1 MPENTKIDFTCFW
14 FTQFLAM
21 LPSKFTDWPF
31 FNAEKFMMISGPCS
45 AEGPKQIDT
54 IAQTLVAQQVSV
66 LRAGVWKPRT
76 RPGSFEGM
84 GKVALPWLLAAKQKY
99 GLKIAVEVATP
110 KHIEEALAH
119 EVDILWIGAR
129 TTANPFATQDLADA
143 LRGIDVPILVKNP
156 TNPDASLWLGA
167 IERIEKAGVRRIGA
181 VHRGVSQ
188 FKKTIFRNNPQWEM
202 AFHLKQER
210 PDMLMLCDPSHIAG
224 KADLVPMVAQTALE
238 LKFDGLMVEIHPT
251 PKVALSDPT
260 QQLDMAQFADLMQFL
275 QVKKQIVNGEQFPDL
290 VRLRAQISNIDQKI
304 IELLGERM
312 RIIQTIAAIKKEKG
326 ISIYQEKR
334 WLELVE
340 QHIQSGKH
348 EGLNINFITKLFD
361 SIHLESIDKQI
372 GVVYEGKH

>member
-1 MPENTKIDFTCFW
+1 MSSN
-14 FTQFLAM
+14 
-21 LPSKFTDWPF
+21 KFTDWPY
-31 FNAEKFMMISGPCS
+31 FNENNFLMISGPCS

-54 IAQTLVAQQVSV
+54 IAQTLVQQGVGI

-84 GKVALPWLLAAKQKY
+84 GKVALPWLVEAQQQY

-110 KHIEEALAH
+110 KHVEEALNH
-119 EVDILWIGAR
+119 GIDILWIGAR
-129 TTANPFATQDLADA
+129 TTANPFATQDLCDA
-143 LRGIDVPILVKNP
+143 LRGVDVPVLVKNP

-167 IERIEKAGVRRIGA
+167 IERVEKAGIKRIGA

-238 LKFDGLMVEIHPT
+238 LRFDGLMVEIHPT
-251 PKVALSDPT
+251 PTTALSDST
-260 QQLDMAQFADLMQFL
+260 QQLNMEQFGDLMRNL
-275 QVKKQIVNGEQFPDL
+275 QVNKQVVDDQNYPHL
-290 VRLRAQISNIDQKI
+290 LAHRAEISEIDQKL

-312 RIIQTIAAIKKEKG
+312 RIIQKIAAIKREKG
-326 ISIYQEKR
+326 ISIYQEQR
-334 WLELVE
+334 WQELVE
-340 QHIQSGKH
+340 QHIRTGQAQ
-348 EGLNINFITKLFD
+348 GLNINFILKIFD
-361 SIHLESIDKQI
+361 NIHLESIDKQI
-372 GVVYEGKH
+372 GVVYKDRE

>member
-1 MPENTKIDFTCFW
+1 MNCFHHTQNT
-14 FTQFLAM
+14 AM
-21 LPSKFTDWPF
+21 SLSKFTDWPF
-31 FNAEKFMMISGPCS
+31 FNADDFMMISGPCS

-66 LRAGVWKPRT
+66 MRAGVWKPRT

-84 GKVALPWLLAAKQKY
+84 GKVALPWLEEAKQKY
-99 GLKIAVEVATP
+99 GLKVAVEVATP
-110 KHIEEALAH
+110 KHIEEALSH
-119 EVDILWIGAR
+119 QIDILWIGAR

-143 LRGIDVPILVKNP
+143 LRGVDVPVLVKNP
-156 TNPDASLWLGA
+156 TNPDTSLWLGA
-167 IERIEKAGVRRIGA
+167 IERVEKAGVKRIGA

-188 FKKTIFRNNPQWEM
+188 FKKTLFRNNPQWEM

-251 PKVALSDPT
+251 PKVALSDSA

-275 QVKKQIVNGEQFPDL
+275 QVKKQVVNGEQFPNL
-290 VRLRAQISNIDQKI
+290 VNQRAEISNIDQKI

-312 RIIQTIAAIKKEKG
+312 RIIQKIAAIKKEKG

-334 WLELVE
+334 WQELVD
-340 QHIQSGKH
+340 QHIQFGTT
-348 EGLNINFITKLFD
+348 EELNINFVLKLFD

-372 GVVYEGKH
+372 GVVYGTKK